1 MVQKY
6 SDGVIELHN
15 RLLWRDQEFIQL
27 SILCHTSYYY
37 YFEFPNCSFT
47 SETSMRPL
55 FLTAKGNLR
64 RWHCV
69 ENHHTLDMYPNRNI
83 HEASVAPCANC
94 VILTAS
100 SLLSQMTNI
109 KTGTPSVWIIKC
121 ERLAVGFL
129 SRRHVWAV
137 DDVRR
142 NSRGRSEQ
150 NMFRVYCEVI
160 LRNLGFKMV
169 CFPF

>member
-1 MVQKY
+1 MVQKH

-15 RLLWRDQEFIQL
+15 RLLWRDPEFIQL
-27 SILCHTSYYY
+27 SILCRTSYYSH
-37 YFEFPNCSFT
+37 FEFPNCSFT
-47 SETSMRPL
+47 SEPSMRPL

-64 RWHCV
+64 RWWKSTHAGYVPQQKHPWSIC
-69 ENHHTLDMYPNRNI
+69 
-83 HEASVAPCANC
+83 
-94 VILTAS
+94 S
-100 SLLSQMTNI
+100 SLCQLCYPHGLFTFVTDDKQRQEHLLST
-109 KTGTPSVWIIKC
+109 WIIKC
-121 ERLAVGFL
+121 EHLAVGFL

-160 LRNLGFKMV
+160 LRNLGFKLV